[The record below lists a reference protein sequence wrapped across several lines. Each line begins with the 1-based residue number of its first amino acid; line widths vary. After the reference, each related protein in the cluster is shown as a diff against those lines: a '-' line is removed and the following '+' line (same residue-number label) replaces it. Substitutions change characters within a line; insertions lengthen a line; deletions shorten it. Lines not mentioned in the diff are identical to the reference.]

1 MLCFKQSQNEVA
13 KKLGKNGHKY
23 RIKSDSMF
31 GGAEKLPGYIDADI
45 WSFNDLQSIEI
56 VPQKVAFAISTL
68 SKADDLALAIFQSTE
83 QQLKDTRQKDL
94 ATVINELQQMIENF
108 NDPILLEAISESV
121 ETLRD
126 FYGKMDAKNRSLQKE
141 LGF

>member
-1 MLCFKQSQNEVA
+1 M
-13 KKLGKNGHKY
+13 
-23 RIKSDSMF
+23 
-31 GGAEKLPGYIDADI
+31 
-45 WSFNDLQSIEI
+45 
-56 VPQKVAFAISTL
+56 AFAICTL

-83 QQLKDTRQKDL
+83 EQLKDTRQKDL
-94 ATVINELQQMIENF
+94 ATGINELQQMIENF
-108 NDPILLEAISESV
+108 NDPTLLEEISDTV